1 MGIEHDLVT
10 MTAWIPEDKKR
21 KTIDMLDT
29 LLAEPPPE
37 FVDLKLAERL
47 HGLLNW
53 VSQLL
58 VTGQYHLPQIIGAF
72 RRAKSTGSKARVTR
86 ALRAEMAW
94 WKEVLTDWNCI
105 AIILPPLYA
114 APAFSYE
121 GSPTTDACRSPS
133 FAGAGAWFRG
143 YYDYFEFTAL
153 ERAPFTIMAL
163 EALIFV
169 LWIEALL
176 LKDSSLISGRVWRAR
191 CDNEAWVAIVTSGKC
206 NK

>member
-1 MGIEHDLVT
+1 
-10 MTAWIPEDKKR
+10 
-21 KTIDMLDT
+21 MLDT

-72 RRAKSTGSKARVTR
+72 RRAKSTGTKARVTR

-143 YYDYFEFTAL
+143 FYDYFEFTAL
-153 ERAPFTIMAL
+153 ERASFTIMAL